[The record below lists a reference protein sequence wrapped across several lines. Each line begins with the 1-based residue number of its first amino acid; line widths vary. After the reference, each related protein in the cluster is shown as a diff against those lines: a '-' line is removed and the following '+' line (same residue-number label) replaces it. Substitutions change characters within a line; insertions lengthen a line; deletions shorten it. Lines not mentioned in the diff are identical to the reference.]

1 MGYLQRR
8 QQQFLEILLDL
19 KGAAAMRARE
29 GWWIK
34 NDERRTSPLCA
45 LVVAK
50 LPGHRRREIDGSSV
64 GRGIERKIFA
74 PA

>member
-29 GWWIK
+29 SWWIK
-34 NDERRTSPLCA
+34 NDDVEL
-45 LVVAK
+45 
-50 LPGHRRREIDGSSV
+50 LP
-64 GRGIERKIFA
+64 FA
-74 PA
+74 S